1 MNWKLEIFIFS
12 KFQSHRRTTV
22 RRKARRN
29 LNSLGFL
36 NEKDIIF
43 PTYNCK
49 KSAENEVSSQKEGCL
64 GSIKFTS
71 QFLLLGYE
79 SGNIKTFSIDEK
91 FQLLSVTNIT
101 HSVVCLDYDYK
112 AGTVYILGQ

>member
-1 MNWKLEIFIFS
+1 M
-12 KFQSHRRTTV
+12 
-22 RRKARRN
+22 RKA
-29 LNSLGFL
+29 LFFL
-36 NEKDIIF
+36 LAAM
-43 PTYNCK
+43 K
-49 KSAENEVSSQKEGCL
+49 KSSENEVSSQKEGCL

-71 QFLLLGYE
+71 QLLLLGYE

-112 AGTVYILGQ
+112 AGTVYISGQWDLITCSWH

>member
-1 MNWKLEIFIFS
+1 MVLAL
-12 KFQSHRRTTV
+12 V
-22 RRKARRN
+22 
-29 LNSLGFL
+29 LLD
-36 NEKDIIF
+36 EKDIIF
-43 PTYNCK
+43 STYNYE

>member
-1 MNWKLEIFIFS
+1 MVLAL
-12 KFQSHRRTTV
+12 V
-22 RRKARRN
+22 
-29 LNSLGFL
+29 LL
-36 NEKDIIF
+36 NEKGIIF
-43 PTYNCK
+43 PTYYYE
-49 KSAENEVSSQKEGCL
+49 KSSENEVSSQKEGCL
-64 GSIKFTS
+64 GSIKFTG

-112 AGTVYILGQ
+112 AGTVYTLGK

>member
-1 MNWKLEIFIFS
+1 
-12 KFQSHRRTTV
+12 V

-36 NEKDIIF
+36 CFLNEKDIIF
-43 PTYNCK
+43 PTYNE
-49 KSAENEVSSQKEGCL
+49 KSAENEVSSQTEGCL

-71 QFLLLGYE
+71 RFLLLGYE

-112 AGTVYILGQ
+112 AGTVYIL